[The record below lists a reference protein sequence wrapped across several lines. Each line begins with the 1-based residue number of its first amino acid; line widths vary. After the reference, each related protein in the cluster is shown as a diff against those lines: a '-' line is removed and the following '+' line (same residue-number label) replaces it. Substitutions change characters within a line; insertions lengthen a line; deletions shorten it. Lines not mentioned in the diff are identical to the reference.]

1 MMKTLVL
8 AMLICVFMLSIGFGQ
23 ERTGEKKW
31 TIDPATGDTYIL
43 KQSSSLN
50 PKTLH
55 HAAI

>member
-1 MMKTLVL
+1 MMKTLIL
-8 AMLICVFMLSIGFGQ
+8 TMLICIFMLSIGFGQ

-31 TIDPATGDTYIL
+31 TIDPATGDTIYTEAV
-43 KQSSSLN
+43 SSLN